1 MQWWPTVSAAVENF
15 AVPPLTGDVPRIVEP
30 SRKVT
35 VPVGIPEAL
44 GVTVAENVTVCP
56 KVEGFDEDVIVVEV
70 GKTEIFRRTVTP
82 PTARS
87 GLPSRLK
94 SPTAM
99 PRPPAPNTIGVW
111 NVPLPL
117 PSSRKLP
124 PKATSSLPSPS
135 KSATASDRTPPSG
148 VGVEV
153 MTAAWKVPSPLPSN
167 TPEQMQA
174 DRLKSKPQRLN
185 EPARNALL

>member
-15 AVPPLTGDVPRIVEP
+15 AVPPLSGDVPRIVEP

-35 VPVGIPEAL
+35 VPVGVPEPL
-44 GVTVAENVTVCP
+44 GVTVAENVTDCP
-56 KVEGFDEDVIVVEV
+56 KVEGFDEEVIVVVV
-70 GKTEIFRRTVTP
+70 GETKIFRRTVTP

-99 PRPPAPNTIGVW
+99 PGPPAPSTIGVW
-111 NVPLPL
+111 NFPLPL

-124 PKATSSLPSPS
+124 EPTAKSSLPV
-135 KSATASDRTPPSG
+135 A
-148 VGVEV
+148 VEV
-153 MTAAWKVPSPLPSN
+153 RQG
-167 TPEQMQA
+167 E
-174 DRLKSKPQRLN
+174 
-185 EPARNALL
+185 